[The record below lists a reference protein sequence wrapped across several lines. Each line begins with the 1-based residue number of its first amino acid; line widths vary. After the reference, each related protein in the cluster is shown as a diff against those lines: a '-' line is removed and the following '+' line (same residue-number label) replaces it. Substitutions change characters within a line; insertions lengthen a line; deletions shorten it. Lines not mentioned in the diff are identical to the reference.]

1 MDKELKKLSNTE
13 LEFMEYVWA
22 SDEEKSRQ
30 DFISYFSDRSWEKS
44 TISVF
49 LHRLTQK
56 GYLDYYQEGRYSY
69 YTPLISKIEYEKALI
84 NQSIKKSFGKPL
96 ESVIA
101 AFCGKPT
108 DPKQIERIKDF
119 LKELEEEE

>member
-1 MDKELKKLSNTE
+1 MKKLSNIE
-13 LEFMEYVWA
+13 VQFMEYIW
-22 SDEEKSRQ
+22 SSENDKSRQ
-30 DFISYFSDRSWEKS
+30 DFISYFSNKNWEDS

-49 LHRLTQK
+49 LYRLTQK
-56 GYLDYYQEGRYSY
+56 GYLEYYQKGRYSY
-69 YTPLISKIEYEKALI
+69 YIPLISKIEYEKVLI

-108 DPKQIERIKDF
+108 EPKQIERIKKF
-119 LKELEEEE
+119 LKELEEEV